1 MQIGWRKTAE
11 LTHGASFLPPPGG
24 GGAWGRWRDFSTGA
38 AGNSSPCVEGSAF
51 DALKVPSR
59 CSVQNFEPLRVNKRH
74 IWNPDLP
81 QWRCFGPAS
90 TLPETARKRRDTGA
104 ISLLDLSRAN
114 ACVS

>member
-1 MQIGWRKTAE
+1 MARLSSPLQGEAAR
-11 LTHGASFLPPPGG
+11 
-24 GGAWGRWRDFSTGA
+24 GGAGETSPRGA
-38 AGNSSPCVEGSAF
+38 AGTCPCVEGSAF

-90 TLPETARKRRDTGA
+90 TLPETARNAETRRYLA
-104 ISLLDLSRAN
+104 A
-114 ACVS
+114 

>member
-1 MQIGWRKTAE
+1 MARLSSPLQGEAAR
-11 LTHGASFLPPPGG
+11 
-24 GGAWGRWRDFSTGA
+24 GGAGETLSTGA
-38 AGNSSPCVEGSAF
+38 AGDSSPCVEGSAF